1 MRIIK
6 STTFLIAALLAG
18 PAGATFG
25 FTDIGFDTQGA
36 SVPASNYCYLNAGAC
51 PSGVWTSS
59 SGGFI
64 NGHSD
69 AWGNPPAP
77 SQPVVAFVQ
86 GLGALSQTF
95 TASASARVRLAWFDA
110 DRPTLGHQTYTVS
123 INGNVV
129 ATVSPTNSS
138 SFGRRYSAPFSIVS
152 GTSYTVTFQGTIN
165 EDRSFFIDTVDV
177 LPASET
183 ITYSYDSLGRLTS
196 TFHAGAINAGLTSNY
211 QYDPAN
217 NRSQVTVAGAPQ

>member
-1 MRIIK
+1 MKINK
-6 STTFLIAALLAG
+6 SMICLVTALCAW
-18 PAGATFG
+18 PASATFG
-25 FTDIGFDTQGA
+25 FNDIGFDVQGA
-36 SVPASNYCYLNAGAC
+36 PVPASSYCYLNAGAC
-51 PSGVWTSS
+51 PSGVWTSTQ
-59 SGGFI
+59 GGLI
-64 NGHSD
+64 NGQNI

-77 SQPVVAFVQ
+77 SQPVIAFVQ
-86 GLGALSQTF
+86 GRGALSQTF
-95 TASASARVRLAWFDA
+95 TANASALVRLAWFDA

-123 INGNVV
+123 INGNIV

-138 SFGRRYSAPFSIVS
+138 SFGRRYSAPFSIAS

-177 LPASET
+177 LPANET

-211 QYDPAN
+211 QYDSAD
-217 NRSQVTVAGAPQ
+217 NRSHVTVTGAPQ